1 MTATPSEIDLL
12 NILSKLSPYVRNE
25 SQTKLKAHTIG
36 VGNGLHL
43 LVRLSPTVSP
53 APSSPGEECQTIT
66 EWTGRQEPG
75 VDKATQTDPTIVNDC
90 ETQTVVETQPEVRRR
105 NGLKKCCSLM

>member
-1 MTATPSEIDLL
+1 IDLMD
-12 NILSKLSPYVRNE
+12 IQSKFSPYVRNE
-25 SQTKLKAHTIG
+25 SQTKLKAQAIG
-36 VGNGLHL
+36 SRFSPQKGLNL
-43 LVRLSPTVSP
+43 LGRLSPTVSP

-75 VDKATQTDPTIVNDC
+75 VDEVSQTDPTIVNDC
-90 ETQTVVETQPEVRRR
+90 ETQTVAETQSEVRRR